1 MSETDSWLRLLADER
16 PEAELEEFRREQLT
30 GAGGTRRD
38 RLALAADRAFAIRRR
53 LDARRRHAA
62 ELTVLNDLARRL
74 TTLRDSAEVLTE
86 VAAQAR
92 RLLRVD
98 VAYLML
104 RQDDGRLRIEVVD
117 GSMGS
122 VLRGIELAAGR
133 GLGGRVLRT
142 GEPMWSED
150 YLRDTRI
157 KHVATVDAA
166 AESEQLGGI
175 LGVPLIR
182 GDRPIGVLLAADR
195 RPRAFHGGEVE
206 LLAALASHAAV
217 ALHNAGL
224 FEELTEAN
232 ATLRRADELRERL
245 TAAVIDGGGY
255 AEIAGELARAL
266 RGPVAVFGADHELLA
281 GEGESAELVR
291 EAGAPHTVVHLGD
304 AVLAPVVLGS
314 GYAGC
319 LVARGEAARDADA
332 PRLLA
337 LGANSVAVV
346 ITSERSRVEAELRTR
361 GEFVGALLSPGADE
375 GGLRRRAARAGLALA
390 QVRAVAVFDPGD
402 ADPRQAAQ
410 SAARVAGD
418 AGGWSA
424 EHGGH
429 VVALLPGTTGEQAA
443 ERIRRVGPPCA
454 VGIADCAGGV
464 RAIREAH
471 ESARQTA
478 TVLLALG
485 RARDCARAAELGLYR
500 SLFGQAGRDELLV
513 FITEAVGPLL
523 AHDRDRQRDLATT
536 LRTYLEQSRHHAR
549 TCALL
554 HIHAN
559 TLYQRLERIDGLL
572 GPGWREPRRA
582 LEVQLALRLH
592 DVLSALRARG

>member
-16 PEAELEEFRREQLT
+16 PDAELEDFRREQLT
-30 GAGGTRRD
+30 GASGADRD

-53 LDARRRHAA
+53 LDARRQHAA

-74 TTLRDSAEVLTE
+74 TTLRDSAEVLSE

-92 RLLRVD
+92 RLLGVD

-104 RQDDGRLRIEVVD
+104 RQADDRLRIEVAD
-117 GSMGS
+117 GSMGAA
-122 VLRGIELAAGR
+122 LRGIELSPGT

-142 GEPMWSED
+142 GEPMWTED
-150 YLRDTRI
+150 YLRDARI
-157 KHVATVDAA
+157 EHLRSIDAA
-166 AESEQLGGI
+166 AGSEHLGGI

-182 GDRPIGVLLAADR
+182 GDQTVGVLLAADR

-224 FEELTEAN
+224 FEELSSAN

-245 TAAVIDGGGY
+245 TAAVIDGGGF

-266 RGPVAVFGADHELLA
+266 GGPVAVFGADHELLA
-281 GEGESAELVR
+281 GEPGSAEPSGEPR
-291 EAGAPHTVVHLGD
+291 TVVHVGD

-319 LVARGEAARDADA
+319 LIASGAAAQDADA
-332 PRLLA
+332 PRLLG
-337 LGANSVAVV
+337 LGATSVAVV
-346 ITSERSRVEAELRTR
+346 ITSEQSRAEAELRTR
-361 GEFVGALLSPGADE
+361 GEFVSALLSPGADE
-375 GGLRRRAARAGLALA
+375 AGLRRRARRVGIGVAG
-390 QVRAVAVFDPGD
+390 VRAVAVFDPGD
-402 ADPRQAAQ
+402 ADPRQATAL
-410 SAARVAGD
+410 AGRVVAEF
-418 AGGWSA
+418 GGWSA
-424 EHGGH
+424 EHSGH
-429 VVALLPGTTGEQAA
+429 VVALLPGTTA
-443 ERIRRVGPPCA
+443 ERAAGWIRRLDLPCA
-454 VGIADCAGGV
+454 VGIAPCSGGV
-464 RAIREAH
+464 HAIRTAH

-513 FITEAVGPLL
+513 FITDAVGPLL
-523 AHDRDRQRDLATT
+523 AHERLATT

-549 TCALL
+549 TCELL

-572 GPGWREPRRA
+572 GPGWREPQRA
-582 LEVQLALRLH
+582 LEIQLALRL
-592 DVLSALRARG
+592 DEVLSALRARE